1 MASLDA
7 SGNTLAYVLLG
18 VLLLLSAVF
27 SAAETA
33 FFATNRLRLRQ
44 RAEAGEG
51 AARLAH
57 RLLDE
62 PGRILTTLQIA
73 DNIVN
78 VGASV
83 LAAVT
88 FVRLFGPNRAA
99 LYAFLV
105 MSALL
110 LVVGEIAPKTIAA
123 RYADG
128 IAVALARPL
137 LLLSRLLS
145 PLIRLLSLASN
156 VVVRPLGGRVNINA
170 PLVTEEEIRMLVKMG
185 EEEGVIEQEEREM
198 IHSIFEFGDTVAR
211 EVMVPRMDMDVLEDT
226 ATVGEAAQL
235 VVQTGHSR
243 VPVSHESIDN
253 IVGVV
258 NVKDMLRPLTS
269 GRMTAPITEV
279 IRPAYYIPESK
290 RLDELFR
297 EMQRRKVPLAI
308 VVDEYGG
315 TSGLVTVEDLLEEI
329 VGPIMDEHD
338 VEERLVE
345 VVNDQVALVDGR
357 ASVEE
362 LNDQLHLDLPVGE
375 VDTIGGFVY
384 SLLGHVPQP
393 GERVSYNGLEITVEQ
408 VEGQRI
414 GKVKIARTVST
425 TT

>member
-1 MASLDA
+1 MDA
-7 SGNTLAYVLLG
+7 SSSPLAYVLLG
-18 VLLLLSAVF
+18 LLLLLSAVF

-33 FFATNRLRLRQ
+33 FFAANRLRLRQ

-51 AARLAH
+51 AARVAH
-57 RLLDE
+57 GLLDE
-62 PGRILTTLQIA
+62 PARVLTTLLVA
-73 DNIVN
+73 DNIAN

-83 LAAVT
+83 LAAVL
-88 FVRLFGPNRAA
+88 FVQRFGPSRAA

-123 RYADG
+123 RHADAM
-128 IAVALARPL
+128 AVALARPL

-145 PLIRLLSLASN
+145 PLIRLLSLASS
-156 VVVRPLGGRVNINA
+156 VMVRPLGGRVNVNA
-170 PLVTEEEIRMLVKMG
+170 PMVTEEEIRMLVQMG

-211 EVMVPRMDMDVLEDT
+211 EVMVPRIDMVALEDG
-226 ATVGEAAQL
+226 ATVGEAAEL
-235 VVQTGHSR
+235 ILQTGHSR
-243 VPVSHESIDN
+243 LPVFHGSVDN

-258 NVKDMLRPLTS
+258 NVKDLLRPLTA
-269 GRMTAPITEV
+269 GRMSAAVTEV
-279 IRPAYYIPESK
+279 LRPAYYIPESK

-345 VVNDQVALVDGR
+345 VINDQVALVAGR
-357 ASVEE
+357 ASIEE
-362 LNDQLHLDLPVGE
+362 VNDQLHLALPAEE
-375 VDTIGGFVY
+375 VDTVGGFVY
-384 SLLGHVPQP
+384 SLLGHVPEP
-393 GERVSYNGLEITVEQ
+393 GERISYDGLDIVVEQ

-414 GKVKIARTVST
+414 GKVKITRPVRTAS
-425 TT
+425 

>member
-1 MASLDA
+1 MDA
-7 SGNTLAYVLLG
+7 SSSSLAYVLLG
-18 VLLLLSAVF
+18 LLLLFSAVF

-33 FFATNRLRLRQ
+33 FFAANRLRLRQ
-44 RAEAGEG
+44 RAEVGEG
-51 AARLAH
+51 AARLACGM
-57 RLLDE
+57 LDE
-62 PGRILTTLQIA
+62 PARVLTTLLVA
-73 DNIVN
+73 DNIAN

-83 LAAVT
+83 LAAVL
-88 FVRLFGPNRAA
+88 FVQRFGPTRAA

-123 RYADG
+123 RHADAL
-128 IAVALARPL
+128 AVVMARPL
-137 LLLSRLLS
+137 HLLSRLLS
-145 PLIRLLSLASN
+145 PLIRVLSLATS
-156 VVVRPLGGRVNINA
+156 VVVRPLGGRVNVNA
-170 PLVTEEEIRMLVKMG
+170 PMVTEEEIRMLVKMG

-211 EVMVPRMDMDVLEDT
+211 EVMVPRIDMVTLEDG
-226 ATVGEAAQL
+226 ATVREAAQL
-235 VVQTGHSR
+235 ILQTGHSR
-243 VPVSHESIDN
+243 LPVFHGSVDN

-258 NVKDMLRPLTS
+258 NVKDLLRPLTAGQMS
-269 GRMTAPITEV
+269 TPVTEV
-279 IRPAYYIPESK
+279 LRPAYYIPESK

-345 VVNDQVALVDGR
+345 VINDQVALVAGR
-357 ASVEE
+357 ASIEE
-362 LNDQLHLDLPVGE
+362 VNDQLHLALPAGE
-375 VDTIGGFVY
+375 VDTVGGFVY
-384 SLLGHVPQP
+384 SLLGHVPEP
-393 GERVSYNGLEITVEQ
+393 GERIAYDGLEIVVEQ

-414 GKVKIARTVST
+414 GKVRITRPVHTAS
-425 TT
+425 

>member
-7 SGNTLAYVLLG
+7 SGNTLAYVLIGL
-18 VLLLLSAVF
+18 LLLLSAVF

-83 LAAVT
+83 LAAVL
-88 FVRLFGPNRAA
+88 FIRLFGPQRAA

-145 PLIRLLSLASN
+145 PIIRLLSLAGN

-211 EVMVPRMDMDVLEDT
+211 AVMVPRIDMDVLEDT
-226 ATVGEAAQL
+226 TTVGEAAQL

-243 VPVSHESIDN
+243 VPVYHESVDN

-258 NVKDMLRPLTS
+258 NVKDMLRPLTA

-279 IRPAYYIPESK
+279 MRPAYYIPESK

-357 ASVEE
+357 APIEE
-362 LNDQLHLDLPVGE
+362 VNDKLHLDLPAGE

-384 SLLGHVPQP
+384 SLLGHVPVP
-393 GERVSYNGLEITVEQ
+393 GERVSHDGVEIAVEQ

-414 GKVKIARTVST
+414 GKVKITRTVPT

>member
-1 MASLDA
+1 
-7 SGNTLAYVLLG
+7 
-18 VLLLLSAVF
+18 LLLLSALF

-33 FFATNRLRLRQ
+33 FFAANRLRLRQ
-44 RAEAGEG
+44 RAEAGE
-51 AARLAH
+51 AAAGVAD

-62 PGRILTTLQIA
+62 PGRIVTTLLVA
-73 DNIVN
+73 DNVVN

-83 LAAVT
+83 VAAVF
-88 FVRLFGPNRAA
+88 FVGLFGPRLAA

-110 LVVGEIAPKTIAA
+110 LVVGEIAPKNLAG

-128 IAVALARPL
+128 IAVALARPV

-145 PLIRLLSLASN
+145 PLIRLLSAASS
-156 VVVRPLGGRVNINA
+156 VVVRPLGGRVNVNS
-170 PLVTEEEIRMLVKMG
+170 PLVTEEEIRELVKMG
-185 EEEGVIEQEEREM
+185 EEEGVIEQDEREM

-211 EVMVPRMDMDVLEDT
+211 EVMVPRIDMDVLEDRAT
-226 ATVGEAAQL
+226 AGEAAQL
-235 VVQTGHSR
+235 IIQTGHSR
-243 VPVSHESIDN
+243 VPIFHESVDN
-253 IVGVV
+253 IVGVL
-258 NVKDMLRPLTS
+258 NVKDLLRPLL
-269 GRMTAPITEV
+269 GGHMTAAVTEV
-279 IRPAYYIPESK
+279 MRPAYYIPESK

-297 EMQRRKVPLAI
+297 EMQRRKAPLAI

-315 TSGLVTVEDLLEEI
+315 TSGLVTIEDLLEEI
-329 VGPIMDEHD
+329 VGPMMDEHD

-362 LNDQLHLDLPVGE
+362 LNDQLHLGLPLGE

-393 GERVSYNGLEITVEQ
+393 GERIPYDGLEITVEQ

-414 GKVKIARTVST
+414 GKVKITRTVPST
-425 TT
+425 T

>member
-1 MASLDA
+1 MDA
-7 SGNTLAYVLLG
+7 SSSPLVYVLLG
-18 VLLLLSAVF
+18 LLLLLSAVF

-33 FFATNRLRLRQ
+33 FFGANRLRLQQ
-44 RAEAGEG
+44 RADAGEG
-51 AARLAH
+51 AARAA
-57 RLLDE
+57 RGLLDQ
-62 PGRILTTLQIA
+62 PARVLTTLLVA

-78 VGASV
+78 VGAAV
-83 LAAVT
+83 LAAVL
-88 FVRLFGPNRAA
+88 FVQRFGPHRAA

-110 LVVGEIAPKTIAA
+110 LVVGEIIPKTVAA
-123 RYADG
+123 RHADAL
-128 IAVALARPL
+128 AVVLARPL

-145 PLIRLLSLASN
+145 PLIRLLSLTSS
-156 VVVRPLGGRVNINA
+156 VMVRPLGGRVNVNA
-170 PLVTEEEIRMLVKMG
+170 PMVTEEEIRMLVQMG
-185 EEEGVIEQEEREM
+185 EQEGVIEQEERKM

-211 EVMVPRMDMDVLEDT
+211 EVMVPRIDMVALDDG

-235 VVQTGHSR
+235 ILQTGHSR
-243 VPVSHESIDN
+243 LPVFHGSVDN

-258 NVKDMLRPLTS
+258 NVKDLLRPLTAGQLS
-269 GRMTAPITEV
+269 APVTELL
-279 IRPAYYIPESK
+279 RPAYYIPESK

-345 VVNDQVALVDGR
+345 VINDQVALVAGR
-357 ASVEE
+357 ASIEE
-362 LNDQLHLDLPVGE
+362 VNDQLHLALPAGE
-375 VDTIGGFVY
+375 VDTVGGFVY
-384 SLLGHVPQP
+384 SLLGHVPEP
-393 GERVSYNGLEITVEQ
+393 GERISYDGLEIVVEQ

-414 GKVKIARTVST
+414 GKVKITRPVRAAS
-425 TT
+425 

>member
-1 MASLDA
+1 LDA
-7 SGNTLAYVLLG
+7 SSSSLAYVLLG
-18 VLLLLSAVF
+18 LLLLFSAVF

-33 FFATNRLRLRQ
+33 FFAANRLRLRQ
-44 RAEAGEG
+44 RAEVGEG
-51 AARLAH
+51 AARLACGM
-57 RLLDE
+57 LDE
-62 PGRILTTLQIA
+62 PARVLTTLLVA
-73 DNIVN
+73 DNIAN

-83 LAAVT
+83 LAAVL
-88 FVRLFGPNRAA
+88 FVQRFGPTRAA

-123 RYADG
+123 RHADAL
-128 IAVALARPL
+128 AVVMARPL
-137 LLLSRLLS
+137 HLLSRLLS
-145 PLIRLLSLASN
+145 PLIRVLSLATS
-156 VVVRPLGGRVNINA
+156 VVVRPLGGRVNVNA
-170 PLVTEEEIRMLVKMG
+170 PMVTEEEIRMLVKMG

-211 EVMVPRMDMDVLEDT
+211 EVMVPRIDMVTLEDG
-226 ATVGEAAQL
+226 ATVREAAQL
-235 VVQTGHSR
+235 ILQTGHSR
-243 VPVSHESIDN
+243 LPVFHGSVDN

-258 NVKDMLRPLTS
+258 NVKDLLRPLTAGQMS
-269 GRMTAPITEV
+269 TPVTEV
-279 IRPAYYIPESK
+279 LRPAYYIPESK

-345 VVNDQVALVDGR
+345 VINDQVALVAGR
-357 ASVEE
+357 ASIEE
-362 LNDQLHLDLPVGE
+362 VNDQLHLALPAGE
-375 VDTIGGFVY
+375 VDTVGGFVY
-384 SLLGHVPQP
+384 SLLGHVPEP
-393 GERVSYNGLEITVEQ
+393 GERIAYDGLEIVVEQ

-414 GKVKIARTVST
+414 GKVRITRPVHTAS
-425 TT
+425 